1 MPLRWV
7 DETYGYHGFRLAM
20 RLSGRFLDRFL
31 QAPPT
36 MEPIDLAALEI
47 HTIASPAARAGGNV
61 TNIAGSI
68 GISDEELIVRAVR
81 DAQSLLAEHIE
92 RLPSDAE
99 ETISQLLEILDRQNV
114 VLATNRL
121 CRESGLRPLNQP

>member
-1 MPLRWV
+1 
-7 DETYGYHGFRLAM
+7 
-20 RLSGRFLDRFL
+20 
-31 QAPPT
+31 

-61 TNIAGSI
+61 MNIAGFIS
-68 GISDEELIVRAVR
+68 ISDEELIVRAVR

-92 RLPSDAE
+92 RPSDAE

-121 CRESGLRPLNQP
+121 CREYGLRPLNQP

>member
-1 MPLRWV
+1 
-7 DETYGYHGFRLAM
+7 M

-36 MEPIDLAALEI
+36 MEPIDFAALEI

-61 TNIAGSI
+61 TNIAGSTS
-68 GISDEELIVRAVR
+68 ISDEELIVRAVC

-92 RLPSDAE
+92 RLRIATAE
-99 ETISQLLEILDRQNV
+99 PTLGVAKKPTSTKQRM
-114 VLATNRL
+114 
-121 CRESGLRPLNQP
+121 CRC

>member
-1 MPLRWV
+1 
-7 DETYGYHGFRLAM
+7 
-20 RLSGRFLDRFL
+20 
-31 QAPPT
+31 

-47 HTIASPAARAGGNV
+47 HTTASPAARAGGNV
-61 TNIAGSI
+61 MNIAGFIS
-68 GISDEELIVRAVR
+68 ISDEELIVRAVR

-121 CRESGLRPLNQP
+121 CREYGLRPLNQP